1 MNRNQFLSVLKS
13 DIDGLDKYSKLDNS
27 KVLLEKEPEAFDY
40 FISLYA
46 KAFPKGKLLENY
58 EPKSLILNSDL
69 AFFKMELNLIDN
81 YSYNLAYKDFF
92 HIQEMK
98 YWLSCK
104 QAVEEIELIYG
115 EYETISE
122 ILDATGYTLSGLY
135 REMSDIMYNVKKDY
149 REKLRQEEIERK
161 KKERE
166 DTENKVKNAKEETAR
181 KLAELKARREG
192 KSVENKIE
200 FPVISKEDVS
210 VELEKEKNVNN
221 LSVKNAVDFTSDA
234 LYKVSLERYIDI
246 ISKKEDKGL
255 TAFIYIGEKLR
266 NLCQNALDAADIDST
281 LFLIFN
287 SDDYIGFSATPSEKE
302 ERIVKIKEFLNNTK
316 RFVNAVDEFYYR
328 IKKLKSEEDRKNAK
342 IVISQIDTLLFAF
355 TGFIGV
361 YDAII
366 LLREKLSE
374 QKRLS
379 LADEIEFDI
388 ILKHYKEILK
398 NFDCFIDAC
407 RADRIKK

>member
-1 MNRNQFLSVLKS
+1 M
-13 DIDGLDKYSKLDNS
+13 
-27 KVLLEKEPEAFDY
+27 
-40 FISLYA
+40 
-46 KAFPKGKLLENY
+46 
-58 EPKSLILNSDL
+58 
-69 AFFKMELNLIDN
+69 
-81 YSYNLAYKDFF
+81 
-92 HIQEMK
+92 
-98 YWLSCK
+98 
-104 QAVEEIELIYG
+104 
-115 EYETISE
+115 
-122 ILDATGYTLSGLY
+122 
-135 REMSDIMYNVKKDY
+135 
-149 REKLRQEEIERK
+149 
-161 KKERE
+161 
-166 DTENKVKNAKEETAR
+166 
-181 KLAELKARREG
+181 
-192 KSVENKIE
+192 
-200 FPVISKEDVS
+200 
-210 VELEKEKNVNN
+210 
-221 LSVKNAVDFTSDA
+221 
-234 LYKVSLERYIDI
+234 
-246 ISKKEDKGL
+246 
-255 TAFIYIGEKLR
+255 R

-328 IKKLKSEEDRKNAK
+328 IKKLKSEEDIKKAK

>member
-1 MNRNQFLSVLKS
+1 MNRNQFLSLLKS
-13 DIDGLDKYSKLDNS
+13 DIEGLDKNSKLDNS
-27 KVLLEKEPEAFDY
+27 RVLLEKEPDAFDY

-69 AFFKMELNLIDN
+69 VFFKMELGLIDN

-104 QAVEEIELIYG
+104 QEVEEIELIYG

-166 DTENKVKNAKEETAR
+166 NLENKVKNSKEETAR

-192 KSVENKIE
+192 KIVE
-200 FPVISKEDVS
+200 
-210 VELEKEKNVNN
+210 EKVNQ
-221 LSVKNAVDFTSDA
+221 
-234 LYKVSLERYIDI
+234 
-246 ISKKEDKGL
+246 KKESIEEVSTQKNFLVAPKIDNS
-255 TAFIYIGEKLR
+255 AAIEK
-266 NLCQNALDAADIDST
+266 AKSKVD
-281 LFLIFN
+281 
-287 SDDYIGFSATPSEKE
+287 
-302 ERIVKIKEFLNNTK
+302 KIKEEYAKKQNNS
-316 RFVNAVDEFYYR
+316 VNNEGSLSEGLSDEKIKDLQFKALYEECAYLVTGGRGFAHGLDYFIYVADTLSDFFGDYYGET
-328 IKKLKSEEDRKNAK
+328 EEDFAK
-342 IVISQIDTLLFAF
+342 
-355 TGFIGV
+355 
-361 YDAII
+361 
-366 LLREKLSE
+366 LLRYWKEMGLTDAEIKEKFELVANLE
-374 QKRLS
+374 
-379 LADEIEFDI
+379 
-388 ILKHYKEILK
+388 LKINKFSDSVYKLCNK
-398 NFDCFIDAC
+398 VQ
-407 RADRIKK
+407 RG